1 MFFHRQTKKIIYSLA
16 LASTALFC
24 GMQAEAKEF
33 VVVIDPGHGGKD
45 SGALGKQTTEKA
57 INLDVAKLLG
67 AEIKRRYDDIRVVY
81 TRSTDVF
88 VTIKGRMD
96 KAKSEKADLFIS
108 LHCNS
113 AAYENPRRTSLAGTS
128 VYVLGNNN
136 ANDNIDMAMRENE
149 AILLEDD
156 YKTTYKGFDNS
167 PEYYIFTEINQ
178 SKMMGKSNSVA
189 NAIQRQLVSHAGL
202 KDNRVN
208 ETSRL
213 WLLLHSTMPAVLV
226 EMDFICNP
234 NREKF
239 LSSSAG
245 QQKIA
250 EAICN
255 GINDYRR
262 SLGHKV
268 GATPTKSASEP
279 KADKTDKEDPA
290 PSKSETP
297 SKSVSKEDKNKSA
310 SSAKTDPSIT
320 QTASDSNEGQTVYSI
335 QFLVE
340 SSQLKSDSPK
350 LRGIT
355 PADFYRDGSSYK
367 YHTGQFPTMEAAAT
381 RLKEVRRQFPDAFII
396 KMRDGKR
403 IK

>member
-1 MFFHRQTKKIIYSLA
+1 MFFHRRIKILFSSVAIATASLVFP
-16 LASTALFC
+16 STL
-24 GMQAEAKEF
+24 EAKEF

-45 SGALGKQTTEKA
+45 SGALGKFTTEKA
-57 INLDVAKLLG
+57 INLEVAKLLD
-67 AEIKRRYDDIRVVY
+67 AEIKRRYDDIRVVM

-96 KAKSEKADLFIS
+96 KAKAEKADLFIS

-113 AAYENPRRTSLAGTS
+113 AAYENPRRSQLAGTS

-149 AILLEDD
+149 AILLEDN

-189 NAIQRQLVSHAGL
+189 NAIQKQLVSHAGL

-239 LSSSAG
+239 LASAEG
-245 QQKIA
+245 QKKIA

-255 GINDYRR
+255 GINDFRR
-262 SLGHKV
+262 TLGHKV
-268 GATPTKSASEP
+268 GAAPAKQSAATPASESATP
-279 KADKTDKEDPA
+279 AKTATPAKADTPSPA
-290 PSKSETP
+290 PA
-297 SKSVSKEDKNKSA
+297 KEEKA
-310 SSAKTDPSIT
+310 TAPAATGKTIF
-320 QTASDSNEGQTVYSI
+320 AI

-340 SSQLKSDSPK
+340 SSQLKANSPK
-350 LRGIT
+350 LRGIS
-355 PADFYRDGSSYK
+355 PAEFYRDGNSYK
-367 YHTGQFPTMEAAAT
+367 YFTGSFPSMEAAAK
-381 RLKEVRRQFPDAFII
+381 RLAEIKKQFPDAFVI
-396 KMRDGKR
+396 KICDGKR
-403 IK
+403 VK